1 MKMPFI
7 PKVAKNQQGFTE
19 TVKRRGGYFSSS
31 SFQGERVNL
40 KKWKN
45 GSGSPQI
52 SFPLLI
58 PVDRGPFLPFPISH
72 NQSLGRVA
80 RPGKERYSM
89 NAPGTESKLKRYPF
103 PHALTTLISKE
114 TETWS
119 WSRQVPSHL

>member
-7 PKVAKNQQGFTE
+7 PKAAKNQQGFTE
-19 TVKRRGGYFSSS
+19 TVKRRGGFFFPPP
-31 SFQGERVNL
+31 FQGEMVSL
-40 KKWKN
+40 KEWKN

-58 PVDRGPFLPFPISH
+58 LVDRGPFPLSPSLTT
-72 NQSLGRVA
+72 SLCLGRVA

-89 NAPGTESKLKRYPF
+89 NVPGKESKLKSPF

-114 TETWS
+114 IETWS
-119 WSRQVPSHL
+119 WSRHVPSHL